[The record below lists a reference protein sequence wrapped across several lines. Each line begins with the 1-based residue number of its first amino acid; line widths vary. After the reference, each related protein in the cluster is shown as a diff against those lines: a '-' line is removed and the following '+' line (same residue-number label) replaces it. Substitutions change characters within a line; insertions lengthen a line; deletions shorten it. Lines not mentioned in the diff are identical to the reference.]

1 MNRFLL
7 TAVVLA
13 VACTTSEAGIFRSA
27 RRPNCAGGYSLPTTT
42 YYTTG
47 QGSCYAPP
55 QYAPQ
60 ATPQYA
66 PVQTDAP
73 QTMQASPVAVQYV
86 ADDGNGAFVNWL
98 NGVRASRGLRAVVWS
113 PVLAADA
120 VANSARGFGHSF
132 MGRARR
138 QNAGWGRSLPT
149 IQQMWLA
156 SPAHADAIFDP
167 TVTEVGLGMSGDVVT
182 LNLR

>member
-1 MNRFLL
+1 MKRFLFAL
-7 TAVVLA
+7 TVVILS
-13 VACTTSEAGIFRSA
+13 TSTSEAGCFGKGRAARGYNACSA
-27 RRPNCAGGYSLPTTT
+27 TT
-42 YYTTG
+42 YYSTG
-47 QGSCYAPP
+47 QGACYAPVQAYASP
-55 QYAPQ
+55 QYA
-60 ATPQYA
+60 A

-73 QTMQASPVAVQYV
+73 QAMQAAPFAVQYV

-98 NGVRASRGLRAVVWS
+98 NSVRASRGLRAVVWS

-120 VANSARGFGHSF
+120 VINSSRGFGHSF

-138 QNAGWGRSLPT
+138 QNAGWGRSLPV

-156 SPAHADAIFDP
+156 SPAHLDAILDP
-167 TVTEVGLGMSGDVVT
+167 SCTEVGLGMSGDVVT